1 MQGYKVAGDEE
12 VEEGDGVSNLLL
24 ILVVA
29 WLWLM
34 HPRHFRLFKSVPLL
48 WRKQVYSDV
57 NG

>member
-1 MQGYKVAGDEE
+1 MAGDEE

-29 WLWLM
+29 WLWLT